1 MNINKGWLAE
11 RGFAARSQYRYV
23 FPRISRWIT
32 ISARDTEPR
41 KPGGVSLT
49 VKRLLVTRASF
60 EFDTSVEQAPRV
72 RLEILHGAFN
82 PPSTITNDSRRIN
95 KSIDYV
101 IERGSDTETER
112 MRRRSIYHFWRGTM
126 ESIRINKREKGAKV
140 SYLWPRRVIWFS
152 DLLGSLIN
160 ILGGISMER
169 E

>member
-95 KSIDYV
+95 KSIDCV

-140 SYLWPRRVIWFS
+140 SYLWPRRGNES
-152 DLLGSLIN
+152 SSLAIVF
-160 ILGGISMER
+160 
-169 E
+169 

>member
-49 VKRLLVTRASF
+49 VKRMLVTRAS
-60 EFDTSVEQAPRV
+60 FDTSVEQAPRV

-126 ESIRINKREKGAKV
+126 MESIRINKRCEKRE
-140 SYLWPRRVIWFS
+140 PRFPICG
-152 DLLGSLIN
+152 LGESSGLAIVF
-160 ILGGISMER
+160 
-169 E
+169 

>member
-49 VKRLLVTRASF
+49 VKRMLVTRAS
-60 EFDTSVEQAPRV
+60 FDTSVEQAPRV

-126 ESIRINKREKGAKV
+126 MESIRINKRCEKRE
-140 SYLWPRRVIWFS
+140 PRFPICG
-152 DLLGSLIN
+152 LGESSGLAIF
-160 ILGGISMER
+160 
-169 E
+169 